1 MYFKV
6 GAAMRH
12 SDHAPVRPQVSQL
25 LRAFERGG
33 SPVRGNF
40 HTGLSKRNC
49 AKFRELS
56 HNFPKLVDCAV
67 HWEVNLPVRISK
79 QGTFILHNPVSVF
92 YQIEHLPIII
102 SISTKSTN
110 KT

>member
-12 SDHAPVRPQVSQL
+12 PDHAPVRPQVSQL

-56 HNFPKLVDCAV
+56 HNFLKLADWALAGHFAWP
-67 HWEVNLPVRISK
+67 HWGREFSNREQLFCTTLYIPSLGNIYR
-79 QGTFILHNPVSVF
+79 N
-92 YQIEHLPIII
+92 
-102 SISTKSTN
+102 SI
-110 KT
+110 

>member
-12 SDHAPVRPQVSQL
+12 PDHAPVRPQVSQL

-56 HNFPKLVDCAV
+56 HNFPKLADWAV
-67 HWEVNLPVRISK
+67 HWQDTGCTGVKNF
-79 QGTFILHNPVSVF
+79 QTGTFLLHNPVF
-92 YQIEHLPIII
+92 I
-102 SISTKSTN
+102 
-110 KT
+110 